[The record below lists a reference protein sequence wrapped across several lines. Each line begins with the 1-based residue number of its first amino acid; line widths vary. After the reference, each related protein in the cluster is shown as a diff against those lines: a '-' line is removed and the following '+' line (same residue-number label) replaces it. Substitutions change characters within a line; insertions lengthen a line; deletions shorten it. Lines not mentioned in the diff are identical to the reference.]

1 MSTNS
6 ANSQL
11 VAFKTRYVNL
21 NHWLA
26 ELTND
31 AQLKVLKSLATS
43 PIMRNSY
50 PDFCAVIDR
59 TASFTRNLF
68 DALDDSLES
77 VEADL
82 NEIFG
87 GAIPEVIR
95 EVLDASAVEEEGA
108 SLDSLANPTHAA
120 TLDDIAA
127 PQPVAVIHYIF
138 TAGNNSLEIAAATR
152 DEFCDKISAH
162 VAELKRNGY
171 PEDLLPQSFRHL
183 TDSYI
188 RIVAGGIFDA
198 QTQQQTTG
206 GVAEVREYAAKKS
219 TGGSDK

>member
-11 VAFKTRYVNL
+11 VAFKTRYSNL

-26 ELTND
+26 ELDND

-43 PIMRNSY
+43 PVMRNSY
-50 PDFCAVIDR
+50 PDFCAVIDS

-82 NEIFG
+82 NDIFG
-87 GAIPEVIR
+87 GMIPEVIR
-95 EVLDASAVEEEGA
+95 EVLDASAVEEDNN
-108 SLDSLANPTHAA
+108 LDSLASPTHAA

-198 QTQQQTTG
+198 QTQQTTG

-219 TGGSDK
+219 TGGSNK